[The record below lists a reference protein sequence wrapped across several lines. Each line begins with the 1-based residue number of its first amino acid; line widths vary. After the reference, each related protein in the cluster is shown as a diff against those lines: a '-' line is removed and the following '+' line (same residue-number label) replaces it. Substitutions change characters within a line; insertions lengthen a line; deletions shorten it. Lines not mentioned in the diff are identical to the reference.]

1 MSVTLNLSKTLMLN
15 RSPLNARDCTEEY
28 IIFLILNFALLPAN
42 LAFKKVVAEKIM

>member
-1 MSVTLNLSKTLMLN
+1 MLN

-42 LAFKKVVAEKIM
+42 LAFKKKVVAEKIM